1 MTAHVFQLRHLAT
14 LNSSL
19 CVSYV
24 AFNLLAR
31 DTSKGGNQVC
41 CAIICHDLEL
51 QKHNARLL
59 LTIHQWRQAR
69 FEMFSFTIDLE
80 IHHLFLSSS
89 FPWVDTFCMSLA
101 SIANHE
107 QKVGMA
113 LSTPHLQGLAEAMR
127 FCLTMSNMV
136 A

>member
-1 MTAHVFQLRHLAT
+1 MFQLRHLAT

-31 DTSKGGNQVC
+31 DTSKGGNQVF

-59 LTIHQWRQAR
+59 PTIHQWCQARR
-69 FEMFSFTIDLE
+69 FEMFSFTTDLE
-80 IHHLFLSSS
+80 IHHPFLSSS
-89 FPWVDTFCMSLA
+89 FPWADTFCMSLA
-101 SIANHE
+101 SIANRE
-107 QKVGMA
+107 QEVGTA

-127 FCLTMSNMV
+127 FCL
-136 A
+136 